1 MSKKVIIVDDSRT
14 ARQQVKSVLGGAGYE
29 IVEAID
35 GNDGIVK
42 IGDNADA
49 SLVLCDVNMPHLGG
63 LDMLAELMEKRIG
76 RNAVYVM
83 LTTEAEPQL
92 VQRAKSVGAKGWIV
106 KPFKPDLL
114 IAAVRKLVGEA

>member
-1 MSKKVIIVDDSRT
+1 MKKKVIVVDDSRT
-14 ARQQVKSVLGGAGYE
+14 ARQQVRSVLSEAGYD

-35 GNDGIVK
+35 GRDGIAK
-42 IGDNADA
+42 IGDNSDA

-63 LDMLAELMEKRIG
+63 LDMLATLKETSPAQKMLFI
-76 RNAVYVM
+76 M

-106 KPFKPDLL
+106 KPFKPELL
-114 IAAVRKLVGEA
+114 VAAVRKLVGDA

>member
-14 ARQQVKSVLGGAGYE
+14 ARQQVRNVLGNAGYE

-35 GNDGIVK
+35 GNDGIAK
-42 IGDNADA
+42 IGDHTDA
-49 SLVLCDVNMPHLGG
+49 SLVLCDVNMPHLNG
-63 LDMLAELMEKRIG
+63 LDMLAALKERRMAQS
-76 RNAVYVM
+76 AVFIM
-83 LTTEAEPQL
+83 LTTEAEPSL

-114 IAAVRKLVGEA
+114 VAAVRKLVGEA